1 MSQRRRIGL
10 GVARQSGG
18 EPVTTTFQKKI
29 DNVHRVKRVDNEEF
43 IATSGSRME
52 RGMDGME
59 PAAATNS
66 AVFPRNRFGMC
77 CEENIL
83 AFEAAQDMSQY
94 SG

>member
-1 MSQRRRIGL
+1 
-10 GVARQSGG
+10 VAANLLQQ
-18 EPVTTTFQKKI
+18 PFKKS
-29 DNVHRVKRVDNEEF
+29 DNNVHRVKRVDNEEF

-77 CEENIL
+77 CDENIL
-83 AFEAAQDMSQY
+83 ALEATQAMSQY